1 MRILVKIGGAQ
12 LEETGPRSQLCQAI
26 AAARKQGHEVIV
38 VHGGGNQIRQLG
50 KELGI
55 EERYHDGLR
64 VTDARTAEAVLM
76 VLAGSVN
83 RTLVA
88 ALQSAGVPSVGI
100 CGADGG
106 TFAARALEKPGV
118 DLGYVGQV
126 DIVRPQLVRTLLE
139 GDFVPVIA
147 TVAPGVHG
155 YAAQPFFNINADH
168 AAAPLCKA
176 FECDAMIF
184 LTDVDGV
191 RGKDG
196 TVQHGLTPDD
206 CEELVKTGVASGG
219 MIPKLDA
226 ALLALRE
233 NPNAL
238 VKIAPAG
245 QRDAVLAA
253 LRDDV
258 GTTFCHSACAAHGS

>member
-12 LEETGPRSQLCQAI
+12 LEETGPRAQLCAAI
-26 AAARKQGHEVIV
+26 ANARRHGHEIVV

-76 VLAGSVN
+76 VLAGQVN
-83 RTLVA
+83 RRLVA
-88 ALQSAGVPSVGI
+88 SLQQKGVAAVGLS
-100 CGADGG
+100 GADGG
-106 TFAARALEKPGV
+106 VFAARKHQPGGH
-118 DLGYVGQV
+118 DLGFVGSI
-126 DIVRPQLVRTLLE
+126 DIVRPRLVETLLRD
-139 GDFVPVIA
+139 DFVPVLA

-155 YAAQPFFNINADH
+155 DASQPFFNINADH

-176 FECDAMIF
+176 FGCAAILF

-196 TVQHGLTPDD
+196 AVLRELSEQD
-206 CEELVKTGVASGG
+206 CARLVADGTATGG
-219 MIPKLDA
+219 MIPKIES
-226 ALLALRE
+226 ALLAVRQ
-233 NPNAL
+233 NPTAL

-245 QRDAVLAA
+245 QPDAVLAA
-253 LRDDV
+253 LSDTV
-258 GTTFCHSACAAHGS
+258 GTRFGCAKMEACHG

>member
-12 LEETGPRSQLCQAI
+12 LEETGPRAQLCQAI
-26 AAARKQGHEVIV
+26 AAARKAGHEVIV

-50 KELGI
+50 KDLGI
-55 EERYHDGLR
+55 EERYHEGLR
-64 VTDARTAEAVLM
+64 ITDARTADVVLM
-76 VLAGSVN
+76 VLGGQVN

-88 ALQSAGVPSVGI
+88 ALQRAGVPSVGI
-100 CGADGG
+100 SGADGG
-106 TFAARALEKPGV
+106 SFAVRPLVKPGV
-118 DLGYVGQV
+118 DLGFVGKI
-126 DIVRPQLVRTLLE
+126 DIVRPQLVLTLLQ

-155 YAAQPFFNINADH
+155 DASQPFFNINADH

-176 FECDAMIF
+176 FACEAMIF

-196 TVQHGLTPDD
+196 TMMHDLTPTD
-206 CEELVKTGVASGG
+206 CDALIKSGIATGG
-219 MIPKLDA
+219 MIPKLEA
-226 ALLALRE
+226 ALLALKE
-233 NPNAL
+233 NPNAM

-245 QRDAVLAA
+245 QSDAVLAA
-253 LRDDV
+253 LRSDV
-258 GTTFCHSACAAHGS
+258 GTTFHQNACATTED

>member
-26 AAARKQGHEVIV
+26 AAARKKGHEVVV

-50 KELGI
+50 KDLNI
-55 EERYHDGLR
+55 EERYHEGLR
-64 VTDARTAEAVLM
+64 VTDARTAEVVLM
-76 VLAGSVN
+76 VLGGQVN

-88 ALQSAGVPSVGI
+88 ALQRAGVQSVGI

-106 TFAARALEKPGV
+106 SFSVRPLVKPGV
-118 DLGYVGQV
+118 DLGFVGQV
-126 DIVRPQLVRTLLE
+126 DIVRPQLVHTLLQ

-155 YAAQPFFNINADH
+155 DASQPFFNINADH

-176 FECDAMIF
+176 FSCDAMIF

-196 TVQHGLTPDD
+196 TVLHDLTPQD
-206 CEELVKTGVASGG
+206 CDELVKTGVATGG

-233 NPNAL
+233 NPDAL

-245 QRDAVLAA
+245 QPDALLAA
-253 LRDDV
+253 LREDV
-258 GTTFCHSACAAHGS
+258 GTTFHMNACATSEC